1 MMKYRYII
9 WAMLIS
15 VSLSSFAQNNKIN
28 SIMYQSYRQGVD
40 KQDTSYTMVHN
51 NNKQIVIAD
60 KDKDMTNAIPGLP
73 KSVTYVDYDS
83 MTAFLQLNYSE
94 NESYYA
100 KSKIGSKHIKYTT
113 EGTETMLGFECT
125 KYTTSINS
133 NRIEI
138 WMTTSLGYNATP
150 MAQFADLEG
159 VLVKFVRNGSS
170 TIEIMPKSIASQKVK
185 NSKEYKQLIP
195 DNLGEE
201 TTSREL
207 DNIRRNKM
215 IITTKVF
222 DNDRIHWGDTSHW
235 TTDMPMD
242 TVIHF
247 AGGTLILKRLSMP
260 QLPIHYQ
267 VYAEVYAHSEGD
279 AYDRTGSIFVIPT
292 SRELSLYDALTK
304 GISQVPG
311 FYSKVNEEYRGMK
324 IEDNYLPVIELMRF
338 FTPFGVRHFND
349 RVQIDGLEWD
359 DEVYY
364 KQDITDLAAALAG
377 DVIIGAF
384 IGNYDG
390 GGHKL
395 SMDIKAYPGAYEWNI
410 EEETTKQWILP
421 IFNTCNV
428 MEMAGQNYP
437 RFFDTDSLTVTFEI
451 PEGIE
456 NLELRY
462 ITTGHGGWGGGDEFN
477 PKANTIIIDGQEE
490 FIYTPWRSDC
500 GTFRELN
507 PVSGNFWNGVSSSDY
522 SRSGWCPGTAT
533 QPTYFDLSH
542 LAPGKHTITI
552 AIPQGK
558 AEGGS
563 FSAWSVSGVLI
574 GTAKKMEK

>member
-1 MMKYRYII
+1 MKHRYII
-9 WAMLIS
+9 CAMLIA
-15 VSLSSFAQNNKIN
+15 VSLSSFAQNGKIN
-28 SIMYQSYRQGVD
+28 LLIYQSYRQGVE
-40 KQDTSYTMVHN
+40 KQDTSYTIVQNYN
-51 NNKQIVIAD
+51 NQIAIAD
-60 KDKDMTNAIPGLP
+60 KPTNIDKSIPGLP
-73 KSVTYVDYDS
+73 KAVTYVDYDS
-83 MTAFLQLNYSE
+83 MTAFSQLIYPE

-100 KSKIGSKHIKYTT
+100 KSKIGSKHIKYTA
-113 EGTETMLGFECT
+113 EGTETILGFECT

-138 WMTTSLGYNATP
+138 WMTTALGYSATP

-159 VLVKFVRNGSS
+159 VMVKFVRNGSS
-170 TIEIMPKSIASQKVK
+170 TTEIIPTSITSQKVK
-185 NSKEYKQLIP
+185 NPKIYKHLIP
-195 DNLGEE
+195 DNLGVEMIP
-201 TTSREL
+201 REL

-215 IITTKVF
+215 IITTNVF
-222 DNDRIHWGDTSHW
+222 DNDRIHWGDTSRW
-235 TTDMPMD
+235 TNAMPMD

-247 AGGTLILKRLSMP
+247 AGGTLILKRLTMP
-260 QLPIHYQ
+260 QLPSHYQ

-292 SRELSLYDALTK
+292 WRELSLYDALAK
-304 GISQVPG
+304 DISQVPG
-311 FYSKVNEEYRGMK
+311 FYSKTGEEYRGMK
-324 IEDNYLPVIELMRF
+324 IEDNYLPVIELIRF

-395 SMDIKAYPGAYEWNI
+395 SMDIKAYPGAYEWNT
-410 EEETTKQWILP
+410 EEETTTQWILP

-456 NLELRY
+456 NIELRY

-477 PKANTIIIDGQEE
+477 PKANTIIIDGRKE
-490 FIYTPWRSDC
+490 FVYTPWRSDC

-542 LAPGKHTITI
+542 LAPGKHTLTI

-574 GTAKKMEK
+574 GTKRK